1 MSIVYDAFQRS
12 LPNTQHP
19 RQPNQ
24 FNETEN
30 ENIFL
35 ALMAFDEDTE
45 QPRSLLWLSRL
56 ANAELKWHM
65 QVKTKSSTVKDRAGG

>member
-24 FNETEN
+24 QAQDSLMKQKTK
-30 ENIFL
+30 IFS
-35 ALMAFDEDTE
+35 
-45 QPRSLLWLSRL
+45 SLWWLST
-56 ANAELKWHM
+56 
-65 QVKTKSSTVKDRAGG
+65 KTQNNLVHCYGFLVLRMLN